1 MFDYSKMFDLSG
13 RRALVIGGASGIGQA
28 SALGLAAHGAEVV
41 VADVNVALAEET
53 VDEIKKS
60 GGKAAA
66 MKIDMRDK
74 ANIEAAAQSLGALDA
89 LVVTPSINVRKP
101 LLDLTDE
108 EFDRV
113 VDLNLKGVFR
123 VLRAFA
129 PPMAARGKGSIVA
142 FSSVRAQVVEP
153 GQGVYAATKAG
164 TLQMIRALAAEL
176 GTSGRAPQR
185 RRAGR
190 GRDAADQADHRERG
204 LVSRLR
210 RQIDAEALGQTRPR
224 WPARWCSFAPT
235 QVPTSPALIC
245 WSTAVGRL
253 RMVASL
259 RRCRKRQ
266 GEGQGP
272 RDLSSRAQRSD
283 PAARAGRRRRRHPAD
298 LVRDRQTTLGDAQRQ
313 GAANRCPLRAHART
327 RFAGLPLRAR

>member
-28 SALGLAAHGAEVV
+28 SALGLAAHGAEVI

-53 VDEIKKS
+53 AQEIKK
-60 GGKAAA
+60 GGGTAAT
-66 MKIDMRDK
+66 MNIDMRDR

-129 PPMAARGKGSIVA
+129 PAMAARGKGSIVA

-176 GTSGRAPQR
+176 GTSGVRLNAVAPGVVETPLTKQIIENEAWYRAYADKSMLKRWASPAEM
-185 RRAGR
+185 AGAVVFLCSDASSYVT
-190 GRDAADQADHRERG
+190 GSYLLVDGGWTAAD
-204 LVSRLR
+204 
-210 RQIDAEALGQTRPR
+210 
-224 WPARWCSFAPT
+224 
-235 QVPTSPALIC
+235 
-245 WSTAVGRL
+245 GRFTPPL
-253 RMVASL
+253 PKRAS
-259 RRCRKRQ
+259 
-266 GEGQGP
+266 
-272 RDLSSRAQRSD
+272 
-283 PAARAGRRRRRHPAD
+283 
-298 LVRDRQTTLGDAQRQ
+298 
-313 GAANRCPLRAHART
+313 
-327 RFAGLPLRAR
+327 